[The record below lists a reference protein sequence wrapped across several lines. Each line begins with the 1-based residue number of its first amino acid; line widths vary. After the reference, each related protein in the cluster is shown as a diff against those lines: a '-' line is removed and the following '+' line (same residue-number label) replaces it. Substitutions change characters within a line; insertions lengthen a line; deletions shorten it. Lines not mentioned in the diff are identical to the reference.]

1 MIACPNLLQRKSLWT
16 NIRYL
21 RQFGKWAEAITFELI
36 DEEAAS
42 AGKPYP
48 WPSLLHVMYM
58 IIYIKEGDK
67 RWRNQSFIT
76 MLKNIEY

>member
-21 RQFGKWAEAITFELI
+21 RQLGKWAEAITFELI

-48 WPSLLHVMYM
+48 WPNGTVCLEPALYCHDRLQFTTAS
-58 IIYIKEGDK
+58 
-67 RWRNQSFIT
+67 
-76 MLKNIEY
+76 